1 MPPRRIPTTR
11 QPRPQQ
17 LLPLLLII
25 CLALS
30 LHLHISSAQAH
41 DTTSSSYANH
51 IPIRYKVNQKQTEC
65 LYERFQKG
73 EQVTFSVFVVEALLN
88 GKPKCDLFYEGPI
101 TTQTRIDDSNN
112 NSHDRYSNN
121 NNMSLGRMIRQG
133 LLNELVENR
142 RDATKSLSHRIK
154 VDWTH
159 AGEEEDKLLMRKE
172 IERANS
178 KDQQQRQHSN
188 DPNHKPISTF
198 ASPKIEPFEIT
209 NTIPADGYY
218 RVCAQAELQALVIEM
233 DARSSSKMGGVDE
246 ETGHVYTYAKR
257 DLLNE
262 EAAIDNKNG
271 NNNKN
276 GSRLDSNTYQS
287 SIEELSKLLVNQVE
301 DADLHQT
308 RDQIK
313 VLNAKTSDIM
323 TEIQTRMT
331 RIRAHE
337 HGARRNSANMAWS
350 SKVKTLVFAVISGF
364 QVYTMRKWLL
374 SNSLLGR

>member
-1 MPPRRIPTTR
+1 MPPRRMIPTR
-11 QPRPQQ
+11 QPRQQ

-25 CLALS
+25 ILALS

-41 DTTSSSYANH
+41 DTSSSSSYANH

-73 EQVTFSVFVVEALLN
+73 EQVSFSVFVVEALLN

-101 TTQTRIDDSNN
+101 TTQTINNDSNN
-112 NSHDRYSNN
+112 NGERNNN

-142 RDATKSLSHRIK
+142 RDATKSLNHRIK

-159 AGEEEDKLLMRKE
+159 AGEEEDKLLMRQE
-172 IERANS
+172 IERANT
-178 KDQQQRQHSN
+178 KQLQRHHS

-198 ASPKIEPFEIT
+198 ASPRIEPFEIT
-209 NTIPADGYY
+209 NTIPASGYY

-271 NNNKN
+271 NNKN

-287 SIEELSKLLVNQVE
+287 DIEELSKLLVNQVE
-301 DADLHQT
+301 DADLRQT
-308 RDQIK
+308 REQIK

>member
-1 MPPRRIPTTR
+1 MPLRKIPKGR
-11 QPRPQQ
+11 
-17 LLPLLLII
+17 
-25 CLALS
+25 
-30 LHLHISSAQAH
+30 
-41 DTTSSSYANH
+41 TSH
-51 IPIRYKVNQKQTEC
+51 
-65 LYERFQKG
+65 
-73 EQVTFSVFVVEALLN
+73 FSVFVVEALLN

-101 TTQTRIDDSNN
+101 TTQTINDDSNN
-112 NSHDRYSNN
+112 NGERSNN

-142 RDATKSLSHRIK
+142 RDPNKSLHHRIK

-159 AGEEEDKLLMRKE
+159 AGEEEDKLLMRQE
-172 IERANS
+172 IERANT
-178 KDQQQRQHSN
+178 KQQQRHHS

-198 ASPKIEPFEIT
+198 ASPRIEPFEIT
-209 NTIPADGYY
+209 NRIPADGYY
-218 RVCAQAELQALVIEM
+218 RVCLVIEM

-271 NNNKN
+271 NNKN

-287 SIEELSKLLVNQVE
+287 DIEELSKLLVNQVE
-301 DADLHQT
+301 DADLRQT
-308 RDQIK
+308 REQIK

-331 RIRAHE
+331 
-337 HGARRNSANMAWS
+337 NSGS
-350 SKVKTLVFAVISGF
+350 
-364 QVYTMRKWLL
+364 
-374 SNSLLGR
+374 